1 MAVNANVFIK
11 EKEIMEK
18 KPTPRAI
25 ALLPVAVFLVLYLV
39 LGIILEYVLKI
50 KMGFYQ
56 IPIVVAFLVALL
68 VACLQN
74 RGVSF
79 DEKLELM
86 GQGIGDKNIVTMILI
101 FLVAGIFVGVTGR
114 SSAEAVAYFLLSIAP
129 VKLAVAVLFV
139 VACFVSMAM
148 GTSVGTITLLA
159 PIAVA
164 VSADSGFDLPL
175 CIASVMGGAMFGDNL
190 SFISDTTIAA
200 CSTQGTEMK
209 DKFRANFKIALP
221 AALAALVLI
230 IVVSLGTDVQSAVS
244 GGHDLVLIIP
254 YVLVLIGGI
263 IGLNVFVVLLVGIA
277 AGAAITLITGQV
289 TALELMGN
297 MGGGV
302 SDMFETILVTLLV
315 ASLCGLI
322 RAYGGFESI
331 LAFIRRV
338 FRGKRG
344 GQLGIGL
351 LVGLMDIAT
360 ANNTVASSWQ
370 APLPRRWRR
379 NTASAPSAPPP
390 CWTPSP
396 ASFRVS
402 SPTAPRC
409 WWPSPPAPPSATP
422 SAPLTSSP
430 CCSTPSCCACP
441 ACCSSCSTR
450 NKASHFVYLQQE
462 PTFSRRWALGA
473 MLPSGTCMR
482 SAVAAVRR
490 NRCIQNRLLPR
501 DTASGAAS
509 APALTLPAPPLGS
522 SYSSFRC
529 SSIQCRISLSR
540 LMRLEG
546 FPSRLRPWFSP

>member
-1 MAVNANVFIK
+1 MVVSANVFIK
-11 EKEIMEK
+11 EKEIMK
-18 KPTPRAI
+18 NKPTPRAI

-221 AALAALVLI
+221 AALAALALI

-263 IGLNVFVVLLVGIA
+263 IGLNVFLVLLIGIA
-277 AGAAITLITGQV
+277 AGAHHPYHRAGHGAEAHGQH
-289 TALELMGN
+289 G
-297 MGGGV
+297 
-302 SDMFETILVTLLV
+302 
-315 ASLCGLI
+315 
-322 RAYGGFESI
+322 R
-331 LAFIRRV
+331 RRV
-338 FRGKRG
+338 RYVRDHSGDAAG
-344 GQLGIGL
+344 
-351 LVGLMDIAT
+351 
-360 ANNTVASSWQ
+360 S
-370 APLPRRWRR
+370 LP
-379 NTASAPSAPPP
+379 
-390 CWTPSP
+390 
-396 ASFRVS
+396 
-402 SPTAPRC
+402 
-409 WWPSPPAPPSATP
+409 
-422 SAPLTSSP
+422 
-430 CCSTPSCCACP
+430 
-441 ACCSSCSTR
+441 
-450 NKASHFVYLQQE
+450 
-462 PTFSRRWALGA
+462 
-473 MLPSGTCMR
+473 
-482 SAVAAVRR
+482 VR
-490 NRCIQNRLLPR
+490 PH
-501 DTASGAAS
+501 
-509 APALTLPAPPLGS
+509 P
-522 SYSSFRC
+522 
-529 SSIQCRISLSR
+529 
-540 LMRLEG
+540 
-546 FPSRLRPWFSP
+546 RLRRL